1 MRHFQRLQVVFI
13 TTLDFTFCAERKFY
27 TALVSP
33 IRTVPGRRA
42 LRGATSPPIGKTYSV
57 PSSHSIS
64 FFLFQHLVFSLIHK
78 DLAFIFLLETT
89 TNGTYNQI
97 KSPLQ
102 SRLVKICLI
111 LPRRVKS
118 PRRHEPHF
126 RHLQDCSI
134 TPCSRR
140 RCPSLHADRPPARAL
155 LLPSHLA
162 SSDSTTSPP

>member
-13 TTLDFTFCAERKFY
+13 TTLDFTFCADRKFY
-27 TALVSP
+27 TALISP

-42 LRGATSPPIGKTYSV
+42 LRGATSPPTGKMCSV
-57 PSSHSIS
+57 PSSHCTY

-89 TNGTYNQI
+89 TKGTYNQI

-102 SRLVKICLI
+102 SRLVKICRI
-111 LPRRVKS
+111 LPLRVKS

-126 RHLQDCSI
+126 PSPALPRVLVGGVPAFIQTDPQPGPSC
-134 TPCSRR
+134 
-140 RCPSLHADRPPARAL
+140 CPL
-155 LLPSHLA
+155 HLA
-162 SSDSTTSPP
+162 SSVSTASPP